1 MSTISTAH
9 CQSEST
15 LQLVLER
22 LWKEPGYLVA
32 VTKYLLAEERKALL
46 VSAPRL
52 RSSAPPTRPTAQ
64 SEKLSTPRTQSR
76 LPTLAQLL
84 SEEASKRKRQE
95 THYQGIPLSVITMN
109 TNSSPG
115 QRRVI
120 TSKRVS
126 KLERALG
133 KMGISTAT
141 SSRVSRVVAGSARR

>member
-1 MSTISTAH
+1 MSSSPSAH
-9 CQSEST
+9 CQPEPT

-22 LWKEPGYLVA
+22 LWKEPEYLIA
-32 VTKYLLAEERKALL
+32 VTKYLLAEERKAL
-46 VSAPRL
+46 
-52 RSSAPPTRPTAQ
+52 SAPPTRPTAH

-76 LPTLAQLL
+76 IPTLAQLL

-95 THYQGIPLSVITMN
+95 THYQGIPLSIITMN
-109 TNSSPG
+109 TNSNPS
-115 QRRVI
+115 QRRVV
-120 TSKRVS
+120 TSKRVT